1 MESIWKM
8 LTGRN
13 FLNSWNELP
22 RRCLWS
28 FQSLPEG
35 PTNELSND
43 RRDFLRLAAALP
55 ATAAGSWAMAQAP
68 AVTPAAVAYGDIAPQ
83 DRVFIT
89 TNEDSNQHRRPAIAR
104 HWRRRRAGDAAP
116 GAGARV
122 AAADAPLRH
131 RGSPDLSPHHLLR
144 KRRHGDGLRIRPVG
158 GTPAV
163 PVRWRNR
170 RSPPWPA
177 TC

>member
-43 RRDFLRLAAALP
+43 RHDFIKLAAALP
-55 ATAAGSWAMAQAP
+55 ATAAGSWAMAQAHS
-68 AVTPAAVAYGDIAPQ
+68 TG
-83 DRVFIT
+83 RW
-89 TNEDSNQHRRPAIAR
+89 RAR
-104 HWRRRRAGDAAP
+104 S
-116 GAGARV
+116 AGALAEPEV
-122 AAADAPLRH
+122 AALARYVLTASGAEKSDR
-131 RGSPDLSPHHLLR
+131 
-144 KRRHGDGLRIRPVG
+144 
-158 GTPAV
+158 
-163 PVRWRNR
+163 
-170 RSPPWPA
+170 
-177 TC
+177 C